1 MYRGYEHADVLP
13 DVMDGD
19 RLSLSPRFP
28 PPDGTAAEAVV
39 AYRLLSCL
47 CGCSCVA
54 HVIVVGMRD
63 RASAPNSGAGS
74 RVSGDSSLGAYK
86 AHDVR
91 RSACIIGGID
101 VVAASRR
108 HFLHTLLK
116 HESWHGH
123 SQIADLP

>member
-1 MYRGYEHADVLP
+1 MEGMR
-13 DVMDGD
+13 D
-19 RLSLSPRFP
+19 RASAHVWGTGFSSCDARPALWTKGFSP
-28 PPDGTAAEAVV
+28 
-39 AYRLLSCL
+39 
-47 CGCSCVA
+47 CVA
-54 HVIVVGMRD
+54 NEIVVGMRD
-63 RASAPNSGAGS
+63 RASAPNSGAES

-91 RSACIIGGID
+91 RSACIIGEID
-101 VVAASRR
+101 VGAASRR

>member
-1 MYRGYEHADVLP
+1 
-13 DVMDGD
+13 
-19 RLSLSPRFP
+19 
-28 PPDGTAAEAVV
+28 
-39 AYRLLSCL
+39 
-47 CGCSCVA
+47 
-54 HVIVVGMRD
+54 MRD

-101 VVAASRR
+101 VGAASRR